1 RDSADAATVEYRS
14 HFMHTRPIRPRTA
27 VAGLGACAVLSLFAP
42 LLSPTAAAAQ
52 PPAELYEG
60 HVQVDRGQPEDPETL
75 TGQVFDDVNQNSTLD
90 GDEQGAAGAA
100 VSNGVAVVRTDRRG
114 RSVRPVRDRRTV

>member
-1 RDSADAATVEYRS
+1 
-14 HFMHTRPIRPRTA
+14 MHTRPIRPRTA

-52 PPAELYEG
+52 PPPELYEE

-75 TGQVFDDVNQNSTLD
+75 TGQVFDDVNQNSKLD
-90 GDEQGAAGAA
+90 GDEKGVAGVA
-100 VSNGVAVVRTDRRG
+100 VSNGGDDVQTHGDGRREQAAADETAVAAH
-114 RSVRPVRDRRTV
+114 P

>member
-1 RDSADAATVEYRS
+1 
-14 HFMHTRPIRPRTA
+14 MHTRPIRPRTA

-75 TGQVFDDVNQNSTLD
+75 TGQVFDDVNQNSKLD
-90 GDEQGAAGAA
+90 GDEKGVPESPCPTASTSSRPTARAATSCPCG
-100 VSNGVAVVRTDRRG
+100 TI
-114 RSVRPVRDRRTV
+114 